1 MLPSL
6 AARSKMS
13 LKFCANLNFMFTESA
28 DFLERY
34 RLAKAAGFSAVE
46 GVFPPAHVSV
56 ADLVKVREE
65 TGLEQI
71 LMNIALGDV
80 PEGQFG
86 CAAIPGQEANFR
98 KNLEKTV
105 ECAKAL
111 HCKKIHIMAGKLTG
125 PSTAQHDATYLS
137 NLKTAAA
144 ILEMNNLLGV
154 IEPINKYSV
163 PGYYL
168 SCYEK
173 AIKTLNEINSPNLK
187 LMFDIFHAQHIR
199 GDLSNAIRSFA
210 GHIGHV
216 QLAQVPDRNEP
227 NTDGEINYPYVL
239 HTLETVGGYTDWVGC
254 EYKPKAGT
262 VQGLGWLRDFGYW
275 SQ

>member
-1 MLPSL
+1 
-6 AARSKMS
+6 MS
-13 LKFCANLNFMFTESA
+13 LKFCANLNFMFTETG

-34 RLAKAAGFSAVE
+34 RLAKKAGFSAVE
-46 GVFPPAHVSV
+46 GVYPPEHVAV
-56 ADLVKVREE
+56 ADLVKVRDE

-71 LMNIALGDV
+71 LINIALGDV

-111 HCKKIHIMAGKLTG
+111 HCKKIHIMAGKLSG
-125 PSTAQHDATYLS
+125 PPTVEHDTTYLN
-137 NLKTAAA
+137 NLKTAAT
-144 ILEMNNLLGV
+144 ILEVNNLLGV

-173 AIKTLNEINSPNLK
+173 AIKTLQAINSPNLK

-199 GDLSNAIRSFA
+199 GDLTKAIQSYA
-210 GHIGHV
+210 PHIGHV
-216 QLAQVPDRNEP
+216 QLAQVPNRNEP
-227 NTDGEINYPYVL
+227 NTEGEIYYPYVL
-239 HTLETVGGYTDWVGC
+239 RTLESHGYTDWVGC
-254 EYKPKAGT
+254 EYKPKTGT

>member
-1 MLPSL
+1 MLTSRLRP
-6 AARSKMS
+6 SKMS
-13 LKFCANLNFMFTESA
+13 LKFCANLNFMFTETG

-46 GVFPPAHVSV
+46 GVFPPDHVSV

-71 LMNIALGDV
+71 LMNIAIGDV
-80 PEGQFG
+80 PDGQFG

-98 KNLEKTV
+98 KNLERTV
-105 ECAKAL
+105 EYAKAL
-111 HCKKIHIMAGKLTG
+111 HCKKIHIMAGKLNG
-125 PSTAQHDATYLS
+125 PATAQHDETYLS
-137 NLKTAAA
+137 NLKAAA
-144 ILEMNNLLGV
+144 TILETNNILGV

-168 SCYEK
+168 ACYEK
-173 AIKTLNEINSPNLK
+173 AIKTLKEVNSPSLK

-199 GDLSNAIRSFA
+199 GDLTNAIKCYA
-210 GHIGHV
+210 DYIGHV
-216 QLAQVPDRNEP
+216 QLAQVPNRNEP
-227 NTDGEINYPYVL
+227 NTEGELNYPYVL
-239 HTLETVGGYTDWVGC
+239 HTLETHGYTDWIGC

-275 SQ
+275 GQ

>member
-1 MLPSL
+1 MLTSHL
-6 AARSKMS
+6 RSRMS

-28 DFLERY
+28 DYLERY
-34 RLAKAAGFSAVE
+34 RLAKAAGFAAVE
-46 GVFPPAHVSV
+46 GVFPPDHVSV

-71 LMNIALGDV
+71 LINIALGDA
-80 PEGQFG
+80 PEGQCG

-98 KNLEKTV
+98 KNLDKTV

-111 HCKKIHIMAGKLTG
+111 HCRKIHIMAGKING
-125 PSTAQHDATYLS
+125 PPTAQHDATYLN

-144 ILEMNNLLGV
+144 ILEKNNLLGV
-154 IEPINKYSV
+154 IEPINQYSV

-173 AIKTLNEINSPNLK
+173 AITTLNEINSPNLK

-199 GDLSNAIRSFA
+199 GDLTNAIRSYA
-210 GHIGHV
+210 HHIGHV
-216 QLAQVPDRNEP
+216 QLAQVPNRNEP
-227 NTDGEINYPYVL
+227 NTEGEINYPYVL
-239 HTLETVGGYTDWVGC
+239 HTLETHGYTDWVGC

-275 SQ
+275 SK